1 MRRQRKDERRC
12 GVMELLDLQGYAS
25 PEDSKT
31 HIRIPFELNE
41 GCGKLNLR
49 LQYAPKTLE
58 NREKALQL
66 LKNSY
71 DLYILPENREFAME
85 NADRHLPLKN
95 LITLSL
101 DDAQGYRGACHR
113 QDEVQELF
121 VSERDASPGLMP
133 GELVPGSW
141 SVTLSLHCIVTD
153 ICDYR
158 LQIWTTEV
166 DTI

>member
-1 MRRQRKDERRC
+1 
-12 GVMELLDLQGYAS
+12 MELLDLQGYAS

-31 HIRIPFELNE
+31 HIRIPFELDG

-101 DDAQGYRGACHR
+101 DDARGYRGACHR

-121 VSERDASPGLMP
+121 VSERDASPGLMS

-158 LQIWTTEV
+158 LQIWTTEEDIV
-166 DTI
+166 